1 MAKQSIFDG
10 LGAGKAHFF
19 DSVPHVRALGITLI
33 DAGDGEAT
41 LGLPY
46 QECLVGDPD
55 TGVLAG
61 GVITTLIDTAGGAA
75 VIAAL
80 GSFQPIA
87 TLDLRIDYLKP
98 ATPGRDLLAYARC
111 YRLTRWIAFVRGVAF
126 HDERSEPIANCAA
139 TFMATG
145 DRPFPKPGE
154 A

>member
-1 MAKQSIFDG
+1 MAKQTIFES
-10 LGAGKAHFF
+10 LGGGKAHFF
-19 DSVPHVRALGITLI
+19 DSVPHVRALGVTLV
-33 DAGDGEAT
+33 DVDRGKAT

-46 QECLVGDPD
+46 QQRLIGDPD

-61 GVITTLIDTAGGAA
+61 GVITTLIDTASGVA

-98 ATPGRDLLAYARC
+98 ATPGRDLLAYAHC

-126 HDERSEPIANCAA
+126 HDQRSEPIANCAA

-145 DRPFPKPGE
+145 DRPFPKSGE